1 MYRIACPSCGE
12 EFEATTAAWCRCLN
26 KERSLVCSSCRQC
39 FCDASSTFRNQFWRD
54 APPELW
60 EARKN
65 ARFADELHPP
75 ILKKPLVLVV
85 DDDPGIRS
93 LALELISRFGYGC
106 VAASKATTALR
117 LAQRYH
123 PDLVL
128 TDLLMPG
135 LDGRELSREL
145 KKGEDF
151 PAPRVLVMTS
161 VYRGENYQSEA
172 RDEYGVDGYL
182 EKPIPLEELRA
193 RLAELLPTPQE
204 SQAVL
209 SASSESALLDSLSD
223 LDDLDDDIVTII
235 G

>member
-12 EFEATTAAWCRCLN
+12 DFEATTAGWCRCLN
-26 KERSLVCSSCRQC
+26 RERSLICPSCRKC

-54 APPELW
+54 APAELW
-60 EARKN
+60 EARRN
-65 ARFADELHPP
+65 ARTADEVIPP

-85 DDDPGIRS
+85 DDDSGIRA
-93 LALELISRFGYGC
+93 LAIELISRFGYGC
-106 VAASKATTALR
+106 ISASNAATALR

-135 LDGRELSREL
+135 LDGRELSRAL
-145 KKGEDF
+145 KKGSDF
-151 PAPRVLVMTS
+151 PAPKVLVMTS
-161 VYRGENYQSEA
+161 VYRGEDYQSEA
-172 RDEYGVDGYL
+172 RDEYGVDDYL

-193 RLAELLPTPQE
+193 KLAELLPPPEE
-204 SQAVL
+204 SQALL
-209 SASSESALLDSLSD
+209 SPSSEEFSIDS
-223 LDDLDDDIVTII
+223 LDDLDDDTVTII